1 MASRRVHNLLGQLR
15 QLRPMSTASASLEYA
30 SSCCLPTSWVELP
43 LLGVQQHSHDS
54 SIFRFGLP
62 EGRSSL
68 DLPVC
73 ACLLL
78 RAPGATPEDEDIV
91 RPYTP
96 IREEPGS
103 FELLVKRYEQGK
115 ASQFLHELAPGASV
129 GFKHIAKN
137 IKIQHP
143 FSYRH
148 ITMIAGGTGITPMYQ
163 ALSQMFGGGAAGGS
177 EASQARTEVSLLYGS
192 ATEADILL
200 RDELDELA
208 RHAEGRLHVHHVIGR
223 SPEDRPE
230 GWAGECGWV
239 DSEKVARLGF
249 GPAADG
255 SSAAFVCGL
264 PALYDAM
271 CGPRD
276 EGGLRAGTALER
288 LGYAAADVVKF

>member
-1 MASRRVHNLLGQLR
+1 
-15 QLRPMSTASASLEYA
+15 MSTASASLEYA

-43 LLGVQQHSHDS
+43 LLTVRQHNHDS
-54 SIFRFGLP
+54 TIFRFGLP
-62 EGRSSL
+62 EGRNSL

-78 RAPGATPEDEDIV
+78 RAPGATPEDEDVV

-96 IREEPGS
+96 IAAEAGS
-103 FELLVKRYEQGK
+103 FDLLVKRYEQGK
-115 ASQFLHELAPGASV
+115 ASRYLHDLAPGETV

-137 IKIQHP
+137 VKTQHP
-143 FSYRH
+143 FSYRQ
-148 ITMIAGGTGITPMYQ
+148 ITMIAGGTGITPMFQ
-163 ALSQMFGGGAAGGS
+163 ALSQMFGAAEDS
-177 EASQARTEVSLLYGS
+177 ESQLDHTEVALLYGS

-208 RHAEGRLHVHHVIGR
+208 RRAGGRLRVHHVVGR
-223 SPEDRPE
+223 SPDDRPK
-230 GWAGECGWV
+230 GWTGECGWV
-239 DSEKVARLGF
+239 DSEKVARLGLS
-249 GPAADG
+249 PTADG

-264 PALYDAM
+264 PALYDTM

-276 EGGLRAGTALER
+276 EDGLRAGTVLHR